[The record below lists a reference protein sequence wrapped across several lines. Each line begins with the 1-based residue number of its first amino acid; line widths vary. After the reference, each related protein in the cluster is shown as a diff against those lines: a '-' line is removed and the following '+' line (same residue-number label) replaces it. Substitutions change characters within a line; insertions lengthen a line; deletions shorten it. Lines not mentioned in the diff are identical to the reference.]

1 MPFFAV
7 SIKIPSMAA
16 GCVVTLF
23 GSAPGSDDV
32 INLDRALYITLFIV
46 ISNPRYRL

>member
-1 MPFFAV
+1 MPFCAV

-23 GSAPGSDDV
+23 DSAPGSDDV
-32 INLDRALYITLFIV
+32 ISLDKCALYF
-46 ISNPRYRL
+46 